1 MTLFPEKL
9 RLREMAEEDIYFARR
24 DVELIEAL
32 HKKRLGKLAK
42 CGDGEKKVAKAFE
55 QRFEDLTQKHKD
67 KPHKLL
73 RAYRGLLD
81 DIKKA
86 CRERS

>member
-1 MTLFPEKL
+1 MTQFPEKL
-9 RLREMAEEDIYFARR
+9 RLREMAEEDIYFAKR

-42 CGDGEKKVAKAFE
+42 CADGEKKAAKAFE
-55 QRFEDLTQKHKD
+55 QRFEDLTQRHKD

-73 RAYRGLLD
+73 RAYRALLD
-81 DIKKA
+81 EIKKA
-86 CRERS
+86 CEERS